1 MKKISEMSLE
11 ELQDH
16 ALKLE
21 GDKKTLE
28 QQVQD
33 LKGEVEQTNNLN
45 KQLQKRNN
53 DMFVQLEQQATPG
66 KTDKQENEEEEQQ
79 VPSCEEFAK
88 NYILGGNK

>member
-1 MKKISEMSLE
+1 MKKISEMSHD
-11 ELQDH
+11 ELQDY

-21 GDKKTLE
+21 GDKANLE
-28 QQVQD
+28 NEVQS

-53 DMFVQLEQQATPG
+53 DLFIQVEQGTPG
-66 KTDKQENEEEEQQ
+66 KQDKKEKEEEEQQ

-88 NYILGGNK
+88 NYILGGKK

>member
-11 ELQDH
+11 ELQDY
-16 ALKLE
+16 ALGLE
-21 GDKKTLE
+21 GEKSTLE
-28 QQVQD
+28 KEVQS
-33 LKGEVEQTNNLN
+33 LKGEVEQTNALN

-53 DMFVQLEQQATPG
+53 DLFVKVEQGTPG
-66 KTDKQENEEEEQQ
+66 KTDIKGKEEEEQQ